1 MRTSKSDQWTSNP
14 LPCGFIST
22 AAIYRAP
29 VLVVVVVV
37 VVAALVAALVVG
49 LVVVLGVVLGAA
61 LHMSTGLHPPGATQ
75 GTSGVPVYPR
85 PRSHAFAL
93 SAYAP
98 VHSMLLTVS
107 RTRPRDS
114 FLSVSCR
121 PRPISP
127 FPHRVCRRN

>member
-14 LPCGFIST
+14 LPCGFICT
-22 AAIYRAP
+22 AAIDSAS
-29 VLVVVVVV
+29 VLVVVVVVVV
-37 VVAALVAALVVG
+37 VVAALVAALVVV
-49 LVVVLGVVLGAA
+49 LVVVLGAA

>member
-1 MRTSKSDQWTSNP
+1 M
-14 LPCGFIST
+14 
-22 AAIYRAP
+22 
-29 VLVVVVVV
+29 VVV
-37 VVAALVAALVVG
+37 VVAALLFVALVVALVAALVVA
-49 LVVVLGVVLGAA
+49 LVVALGAA